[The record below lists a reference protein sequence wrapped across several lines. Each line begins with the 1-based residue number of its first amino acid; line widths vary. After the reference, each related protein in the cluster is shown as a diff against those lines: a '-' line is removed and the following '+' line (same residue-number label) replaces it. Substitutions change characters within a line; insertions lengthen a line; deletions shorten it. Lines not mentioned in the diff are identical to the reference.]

1 MRGIGHTL
9 AQVARLSFPY
19 FRSKD
24 CWAGRGLL
32 GAILGIELAQ
42 VGIAVLLN
50 SWNARFYDALQHK
63 NASAFGYELLIF
75 AALVAPFIL
84 LAVYQLYLS
93 QALQIRWRQWMT
105 DRLLGSWLHNST
117 PYRMQLSADCVDNPD
132 QRIAEDI
139 KLFVS
144 STLSLV
150 TGLLGSVLTLGSFIV
165 ILWGLS
171 NAAPLTLFGHA
182 LGIPGYLV
190 WVAILYAAAG
200 TLIAH
205 LIGRPLV
212 DLDIEQQR
220 READFRAGLLRVREN
235 AEQIALLKGEPAERR
250 RLMARF
256 AKVRDNWTT
265 IMGRQKRL
273 TFFTAGYNQVQV
285 IVPILAAGPV
295 YFAGAITLGGLMQ
308 TASAFGRV
316 EGALSFFVKAYPQLA
331 LWKSVIERLDGFERS
346 IADAASPRGALEVVD
361 NGAECSIRAMA
372 LELTKPCG
380 SPLLKIRTLDLAA
393 GEATLVTGRSG
404 TGKSTLLRVLA
415 GIWPHAQG
423 RVEIPIGARLLVLP
437 QRPYLPEGSLR
448 DAITFPRVLSACED
462 ERIAALLTEVGLFT
476 LAHRLDEHAHWQQRL
491 SLGEQQRLTV
501 VRAILFE
508 PDWLLLD
515 EATASL
521 DEPAERLVY
530 TLMRERLPRAT
541 IVSVGHRSTLRALHN
556 RSIDI
561 GQRPP
566 SDSVLCPEERTFP
579 SEAHGRLPRQGWTNE
594 NYQIPP
600 SPYRRSPW
608 HLRREKER
616 RFASGWQV
624 YQSHCLGDAS
634 LAGRFLRFVR
644 HGLNLVTSEA

>member
-1 MRGIGHTL
+1 VRGIGHTL

-19 FRSKD
+19 FRSED
-24 CWAGRGLL
+24 RWAGRGLL
-32 GAILGIELAQ
+32 GAILAIELAQ

-50 SWNARFYDALQHK
+50 AWNARFYDALQHK
-63 NASAFGYELLIF
+63 NAVAFGYELLIF
-75 AALVAPFIL
+75 AVLVAAFIL

-105 DRLLGSWLHNST
+105 DRLLGSWLQGST

-132 QRIAEDI
+132 QRIAEDL

-144 STLSLV
+144 NTLSLG
-150 TGLLGSVLTLGSFIV
+150 TGLLGAVVTLGSFTV

-171 NAAPLTLFGHA
+171 NAAPLTLLGHT
-182 LGIPGYLV
+182 LPISGYLV
-190 WVAILYAAAG
+190 WIAILYAVAG
-200 TLIAH
+200 TSITH

-212 DLDIEQQR
+212 NLDIEQQR
-220 READFRAGLLRVREN
+220 READFRAALLRVREN

-250 RLMARF
+250 RLMSHF
-256 AKVRDNWTT
+256 AKVRDNWTA
-265 IMGRQKRL
+265 IINRQKGL

-295 YFAGAITLGGLMQ
+295 YFAGAISLGGLMQ

-331 LWKSVIERLDGFERS
+331 QWKSIIERLDGFERS
-346 IADAASPRGALEVVD
+346 IDSAASARGALKVVEG
-361 NGAECSIRAMA
+361 GAGHTISAMA
-372 LELTKPCG
+372 LDLTKPCG
-380 SPLLKIRTLDLAA
+380 SPLLKIKSLDLTA

-404 TGKSTLLRVLA
+404 AGKSTLLRVLA

-423 RVEIPIGARLLVLP
+423 RIEIPAGTRLLVLP

-448 DAITFPRVLSACED
+448 DAITFPRVLPVSED
-462 ERIAALLTEVGLFT
+462 ARIAALLTEVGLSA
-476 LAHRLDEHAHWQQRL
+476 LADRLDEQAHWQQRL

-501 VRAILFE
+501 VRAILIE

-521 DEPAERLVY
+521 DEPAERMVY
-530 TLMRERLPRAT
+530 TLLRERLPRTT
-541 IVSVGHRSTLRALHN
+541 IVSVGHRSTLKALHN

-561 GQRPP
+561 GQLHTSGVVP
-566 SDSVLCPEERTFP
+566 CPDKEQLQP
-579 SEAHGRLPRQGWTNE
+579 EADGRL
-594 NYQIPP
+594 
-600 SPYRRSPW
+600 
-608 HLRREKER
+608 
-616 RFASGWQV
+616 
-624 YQSHCLGDAS
+624 
-634 LAGRFLRFVR
+634 LAGSSMMRSGGRS
-644 HGLNLVTSEA
+644 VTSVPGHLPPVRRRLSDGECNSVP